1 VTDAPGEA
9 LSRPFRP
16 FRARRVAITFAVAQA
31 VVLLGLAVLTPG
43 DGVIPW
49 HWYDRFGVVVLAGAI
64 AYVLLLFARL
74 RATPG
79 PDGLVVR
86 NVVTVTE
93 LEWAQIVAVRF
104 GGGDPWVTL
113 DLADGDVLAVMA
125 IQRADGERGVAEARR
140 LATLVAA
147 RSRTDTDD

>member
-1 VTDAPGEA
+1 
-9 LSRPFRP
+9 
-16 FRARRVAITFAVAQA
+16 
-31 VVLLGLAVLTPG
+31 
-43 DGVIPW
+43 
-49 HWYDRFGVVVLAGAI
+49 
-64 AYVLLLFARL
+64 VLLLFARL

-86 NVVTVTE
+86 NVVVVTK

-104 GGGDPWVTL
+104 GGGDPWATL
-113 DLADGDVLAVMA
+113 DLADGDVLPVMA

-147 RSRTDTDD
+147 HTATDAND